1 MINKEDKLP
10 VTRQCELLDLSRS
23 GIYYKPVPLSAM
35 DVELMRQI
43 DEIHLLCPFYGSRN
57 IRNELWGKGYKIGR
71 DRVRR
76 LMRRMGIEALYVKP
90 RLSIPHSGH
99 VKYPYLL
106 RGLEITK
113 ANHVW
118 ATDITYIPMSSG
130 FCYLV
135 AIMDW
140 SSRKVLAWRL
150 SNTLDSAFCV
160 DALEEAI
167 AKFGCPDIFNTDQG
181 SQFTAEVFTNVLRA
195 NNIAI
200 SMDGKGRWMD
210 NVFIER
216 LWKSVKYE
224 DIYLKGYA
232 SMAEVRNGLVN
243 YFKFYNEKRWHNS
256 FDKKTPNMVYFDTL
270 AQRQAAA

>member
-1 MINKEDKLP
+1 MIDKDDSLP
-10 VTRQCELLDLSRS
+10 VTRQCEILELSRS
-23 GIYYKPVPLSAM
+23 GIYYTPVALNAL
-35 DVELMRQI
+35 DIELVHQI
-43 DEIHLLCPFYGSRN
+43 DEIHLMYPFYGSRK
-57 IRNELWGKGYKIGR
+57 IRTELLANGYNIGR
-71 DRVRR
+71 DRIRR

-90 RLSIPHSGH
+90 RLSICHRGH

-118 ATDITYIPMSSG
+118 ATDITYIPMSRG

-140 SSRKVLAWRL
+140 ASRKVLAWRL

-167 AKFGCPDIFNTDQG
+167 AKYGCPDIFNTDQG
-181 SQFTAEVFTNVLRA
+181 SQFTAEVFTNTLRV

-224 DIYLKGYA
+224 DIYLKAYA
-232 SMAEVRNGLVN
+232 SMSEVKNGLVS

-256 FDKKTPNMVYFDTL
+256 FDKKTPNMVYFNTL
-270 AQRQAAA
+270 SQKQAAA

>member
-76 LMRRMGIEALYVKP
+76 LMRQMGIEALYVKP

-232 SMAEVRNGLVN
+232 SMAEVRNGLAI